1 VATPDAIPFT
11 GAIGGCELQPVARPV
26 PGPARLPE
34 ADLDEHRDSMT
45 GDARTWMSTVESGV
59 ADPPVNGA
67 VVDVGLVDVGPI
79 GGTST
84 NGDTGE
90 RKGRRPRLPLLR
102 RFVGRGREDG
112 DRAEEA
118 EDQSKG
124 TGLNGHG
131 VNGNGANTNRTGPV
145 DHDPGRP
152 TLFDEL
158 GNDGFHPVKAPPWE
172 VVGVTTVTGRSG
184 PGR

>member
-1 VATPDAIPFT
+1 
-11 GAIGGCELQPVARPV
+11 
-26 PGPARLPE
+26 
-34 ADLDEHRDSMT
+34 MT
-45 GDARTWMSTVESGV
+45 GDATTWMNTVESGV
-59 ADPPVNGA
+59 ADPSVSGA
-67 VVDVGLVDVGPI
+67 VVDVGPS

-90 RKGRRPRLPLLR
+90 RKGRRLRLPLLR

-112 DRAEEA
+112 DRTEEA
-118 EDQSKG
+118 EDRGEG

-131 VNGNGANTNRTGPV
+131 HGHGVNGNGNGNGANTNRTGPV
-145 DHDPGRP
+145 DGDPGRP

-158 GNDGFHPVKAPPWE
+158 GNDGFRPVKAPPWE
-172 VVGVTTVTGRSG
+172 VVGVATVTGRSG